1 MARARYTFYVK
12 GARAK
17 ELEQIEAIFLDAASN
32 EQAYSEIWF
41 RILNGGNGDII
52 SDLLAAARKEHR
64 EWADMY
70 SHFYKVA
77 KAEEFDDVSDLFKGA
92 KIEKTHE

>member
-1 MARARYTFYVK
+1 MK
-12 GARAK
+12 QWQ
-17 ELEQIEAIFLDAASN
+17 EQIEAIFLDAASN
-32 EQAYSEIWF
+32 EQAYGEIWF

-77 KAEEFDDVSDLFKGA
+77 KAEEFDDVRGQRLKKHMSNDF
-92 KIEKTHE
+92 